1 ALAAGV
7 AGGALLEVAVIRRL
21 RRASRL
27 VVMVATIAAAQVLSV
42 FVIVMPRDR
51 DYVRHLYPTPF
62 HVVLNIGNLRLG
74 AGQLVI
80 LLVAGTQ
87 PLSANGGQAG
97 GLGPGLL
104 LRALA
109 AAMLGG
115 LESLPL
121 VFAGGLAI
129 GLVEALVQ
137 WNYPA
142 AGILNPLLFAIILV
156 SLLIHRR

>member
-1 ALAAGV
+1 IGAITGLTYGLLAVGLTLVYKVSRVINFAHGAMGALPAAILPLLAYKAGFNYWLALPLALAAGV

-80 LLVAGTQ
+80 LIVA
-87 PLSANGGQAG
+87 
-97 GLGPGLL
+97 
-104 LRALA
+104 
-109 AAMLGG
+109 
-115 LESLPL
+115 
-121 VFAGGLAI
+121 
-129 GLVEALVQ
+129 
-137 WNYPA
+137 
-142 AGILNPLLFAIILV
+142 PLLA
-156 SLLIHRR
+156 